1 MKSKVFIHQKS
12 GVGIIGDIVLLIKVV
27 LDHVVNETAHQ
38 GDVGAGPQAHEQIGL
53 GRRPGE
59 ARVHHDELGAL
70 VHGLG
75 DPFETDGMVFGRVAA
90 DDHDA
95 ITVGDIVPVVGH
107 GAPSEGG
114 PQRGHRGRVS
124 EAGLMF

>member
-1 MKSKVFIHQKS
+1 MKSKVFIHHKS
-12 GVGIIGDIVLLIKVV
+12 GVGIIGDIILMKEIVLYHIV
-27 LDHVVNETAHQ
+27 DQSPHQ
-38 GDVGAGPQAHEQIGL
+38 GDVGAGPEAHVLVGL
-53 GRRPGE
+53 GRRAGE
-59 ARVHHDELGAL
+59 ARIHHDELGPL

-75 DPFETDGMVFGRVAA
+75 DPFETDGMVFGGVAA

-107 GAPSEGG
+107 GASSESG

-124 EAGLMF
+124 EPGLMF

>member
-1 MKSKVFIHQKS
+1 MKTKVFIHEKG
-12 GVGIIGDIVLLIKVV
+12 GVGIVGYIVFMIEVV
-27 LDHVVNETAHQ
+27 LDHVVDETAHQ
-38 GDVGAGPQAHEQIGL
+38 GDVGAGPEAHVQVGP
-53 GRRPGE
+53 GRRAGE
-59 ARVHHDELGAL
+59 AGVDHDELGAL

-75 DPFETDGMVFGRVAA
+75 DPAETDGMVFGRVAA

-124 EAGLMF
+124 EAGLML

>member
-1 MKSKVFIHQKS
+1 MKTKVFIHQES
-12 GVGIIGDIVLLIKVV
+12 GVGIIGDIILMIEIV
-27 LDHVVNETAHQ
+27 LDDVIDQTAHQ
-38 GDVGAGPQAHEQIGL
+38 GDVGAGPEAHVQVGL

-59 ARVHHDELGAL
+59 PGVHHDELGPL

-95 ITVGDIVPVVGH
+95 VTVGDIVPVVGH
-107 GAPSEGG
+107 GAASECG

-124 EAGLMF
+124 EAGLML